1 MSVKNR
7 LIALSLV
14 FILSLL
20 TISAVSYFNTKSSSN
35 DLTNISDERIPLLL
49 TIAELDTL
57 RYKIRAITYEVFSVY
72 KDADYIKR
80 LQNIKANREAT
91 WADITKNW
99 EYFASTP
106 RQTEAGKKAFAT
118 LETAFNDLKKS
129 HDPIHGNL
137 IKLIENKDDEKIT
150 SLIAEYE
157 NSVQKMIPISNVF
170 GKLLEEQKARTTNY
184 STNMVKNSVSSSN
197 KSLTLIVILSL
208 IVMAISIGFTVM
220 TTRFV
225 VNSLSKLQQGILGF
239 FSFLNEE
246 SKSATLIDLKS
257 NDEFGEI
264 AKVINQ
270 NIEKTESSIK
280 KRDDEFIN
288 ATELFIKELS
298 SGNMLAKI
306 EVEPDTQNLKVLK
319 ELLIKMQHYLEHTIA
334 RDINRLL
341 FVIDSFKKYDFTAR
355 FPNPYAKIAVAMN
368 ELGDEI
374 SALLRQS
381 YGTGLM
387 LENSSQELLENV
399 NILNQSSN
407 SAAASLEETAA
418 ALEEITSTVIS
429 NANNVEL
436 MTRFSNEVSNSAKKG
451 QQLANQTTNAMDE
464 INNQVNRI
472 NEAIAVI
479 DQIAFQTNILSLNA
493 AVEAATAGEA
503 GKGFAV
509 VAQEVRNLASRSA
522 EAAKEIKNIVENAT
536 SKANE
541 GKNISFEMIQ
551 GYTELLE
558 NIEKQSQTINEIATA
573 SKEQQAGITQIN
585 DAVTGLD
592 QQTQQNANIAS
603 DTKTIA
609 INADN
614 IAKKIVSD
622 SHNKQFVGKEDVEKE
637 NKKINST
644 VKNSNIVLNPTKK
657 SSEIK
662 PSIPKKDMDKKTPI
676 KQNEIKSSAKD
687 DDEWESF

>member
-20 TISAVSYFNTKSSSN
+20 TISTVSYFNTKSSSN

-57 RYKIRAITYEVFSVY
+57 RYKLRTITFEVFSVH
-72 KDADYIKR
+72 KNSDYSKNLQAIKES
-80 LQNIKANREAT
+80 RET
-91 WADITKNW
+91 VWNDINKHW
-99 EYFASTP
+99 QHFASTP
-106 RQTEAGKKAFAT
+106 RQTEAGKKAFNI

-129 HDPIHGNL
+129 HEPIHGNL

-157 NSVQKMIPISNVF
+157 DSVQKMIPISNVF

-184 STNMVKNSVSSSN
+184 ATNMVKDSVSSSN

-208 IVMAISIGFTVM
+208 IVMAISITFTSL
-220 TTRFV
+220 TISFV
-225 VNSLSKLQQGILGF
+225 VKSLNKLQQGVLGF

-280 KRDDEFIN
+280 KDDEFIN

-319 ELLIKMQHYLEHTIA
+319 ELLIKMQYYLEHTIA
-334 RDINRLL
+334 TDINRLL

-407 SAAASLEETAA
+407 AAAASLEETAA

-662 PSIPKKDMDKKTPI
+662 PSTTKKDMDKKTPI
-676 KQNEIKSSAKD
+676 KQNEIKSSVKD

>member
-1 MSVKNR
+1 MSIKTR

-20 TISAVSYFNTKSSSN
+20 TISTVSYFNTKSSSN
-35 DLTNISDERIPLLL
+35 DLTNISDERMPLLL

-57 RYKIRAITYEVFSVY
+57 RFKIRSITFEVFSVN

-80 LQNIKANREAT
+80 LQNIKAIRETT
-91 WADITKNW
+91 WNDINKHW
-99 EYFASTP
+99 QYFASTP
-106 RQTEAGKKAFAT
+106 RQTEAGKKAFNS
-118 LETAFNDLKKS
+118 LETAFNDWKKS
-129 HDPIHGNL
+129 YEPIHENL

-150 SLIAEYE
+150 SLIAEHE
-157 NSVQKMIPISNVF
+157 NSVQKMIPISNIF
-170 GKLLEEQKARTTNY
+170 GKLLEEQKTRTTNY
-184 STNMVKNSVSSSN
+184 ATNMVKDSVSSSN

-220 TTRFV
+220 TTSFV
-225 VNSLSKLQQGILGF
+225 VKSLSKLQQGILEF

-257 NDEFGEI
+257 NDEFGQI

-280 KRDDEFIN
+280 KDDEFIH

-306 EVEPDTQNLKVLK
+306 EAEPDTQNLKVLK

-355 FPNPYAKIAVAMN
+355 LPNPYAKIAVAMN

-374 SALLRQS
+374 SALLKQS

-429 NANNVEL
+429 NASNVEL
-436 MTRFSNEVSNSAKKG
+436 MTRFSSEVSNSAKKG

-558 NIEKQSQTINEIATA
+558 NIEKQTQTINEIATA
-573 SKEQQAGITQIN
+573 SKEQQAGISQIN

-637 NKKINST
+637 YKKNNTSSTKQEHQINKKPLETNKTISSKVT
-644 VKNSNIVLNPTKK
+644 TK
-657 SSEIK
+657 
-662 PSIPKKDMDKKTPI
+662 TA
-676 KQNEIKSSAKD
+676 EIKSSKKD

>member
-20 TISAVSYFNTKSSSN
+20 TISTVSYFNTKSSSN

-57 RYKIRAITYEVFSVY
+57 RFKLRSITFEVFSVY

-118 LETAFNDLKKS
+118 LETAFNDWKKS

-157 NSVQKMIPISNVF
+157 DSVQKMIPISNVF
-170 GKLLEEQKARTTNY
+170 GKLLEEQKTRTTNY
-184 STNMVKNSVSSSN
+184 ATNMVKDSVSSSN

-662 PSIPKKDMDKKTPI
+662 PSITKKDMDKKTPI

>member
-20 TISAVSYFNTKSSSN
+20 TISTVSYFNTKSSSN

-118 LETAFNDLKKS
+118 LETAFNDWKKS

-157 NSVQKMIPISNVF
+157 DSVQKMIPISNVF
-170 GKLLEEQKARTTNY
+170 GKLLEEQKTRTTNY
-184 STNMVKNSVSSSN
+184 ATNMVKDSVSSSN

-239 FSFLNEE
+239 FSFLNGE
-246 SKSATLIDLKS
+246 SNTATLIDLKS

-280 KRDDEFIN
+280 KDDEFIN

-355 FPNPYAKIAVAMN
+355 FPNPYAKIAVALN
-368 ELGDEI
+368 ELGDEV

-676 KQNEIKSSAKD
+676 KQNEIKSSVKD

>member
-1 MSVKNR
+1 MSVKTR

-14 FILSLL
+14 FILSLI

-35 DLTNISDERIPLLL
+35 DLTNISDERIPIL
-49 TIAELDTL
+49 IAVAELDTL
-57 RYKIRAITYEVFSVY
+57 RYKIRAMTHEVFSVHKNSNY
-72 KDADYIKR
+72 SKNLQAIKES
-80 LQNIKANREAT
+80 RETA
-91 WADITKNW
+91 WNDINKNW
-99 EYFASTP
+99 QYFASTP
-106 RQTEAGKKAFAT
+106 RQTEAGKKAFAA
-118 LETAFNDLKKS
+118 LETAFNDWKRS
-129 HDPIHGNL
+129 HQPIDENL
-137 IKLIENKDDEKIT
+137 TKIINNKDEEKL
-150 SLIAEYE
+150 SYLLSEYE
-157 NSVQKMIPISNVF
+157 DSVRKMIPLSVTF
-170 GKLLEEQKARTTNY
+170 GKLLDEQKTRTTNY
-184 STNMVKNSVSSSN
+184 ATNMVKNSVSSSN
-197 KSLTLIVILSL
+197 KSITLIVILSL
-208 IVMAISIGFTVM
+208 IVMAISITFT
-220 TTRFV
+220 
-225 VNSLSKLQQGILGF
+225 SLTISFIVKSLNKLQQGILGF
-239 FSFLNEE
+239 FSFLKEE
-246 SKSATLIDLKS
+246 SKTATLIDLKS

-280 KRDDEFIN
+280 KDDEFIN

-407 SAAASLEETAA
+407 AAAASLEETAA

-662 PSIPKKDMDKKTPI
+662 PSITKKDMDKKTPI
-676 KQNEIKSSAKD
+676 KQNEIKSSVKD

>member
-1 MSVKNR
+1 MSIKTR

-20 TISAVSYFNTKSSSN
+20 TILAVSYFNTKSSSN
-35 DLTNISDERIPLLL
+35 DLTNISDEKIPLLL

-57 RYKIRAITYEVFSVY
+57 RYKIRAITHEVFSVH
-72 KDADYIKR
+72 KNSDYSKNLQAIKES
-80 LQNIKANREAT
+80 RET
-91 WADITKNW
+91 VWNDINKHW
-99 EYFASTP
+99 QYFASTP
-106 RQTEAGKKAFAT
+106 RQTEAGKKAFNI

-129 HDPIHGNL
+129 HEPIHENL

-150 SLIAEYE
+150 SLITEYE
-157 NSVQKMIPISNVF
+157 NSVQKMIPISNIF
-170 GKLLEEQKARTTNY
+170 GKLLEEQKTRTTNY
-184 STNMVKNSVSSSN
+184 ATNMVKDSVSSSN

-220 TTRFV
+220 TTSFV
-225 VNSLSKLQQGILGF
+225 VKSLSKLQQGILEF

-257 NDEFGEI
+257 NDEFGQI

-280 KRDDEFIN
+280 KDDEFIN

-306 EVEPDTQNLKVLK
+306 EAEPDTQNLKVLK

-374 SALLRQS
+374 SALLKQS

-436 MTRFSNEVSNSAKKG
+436 MTRFSSEVSNSAKKG

-558 NIEKQSQTINEIATA
+558 NIEKQTQTINEIATA

-637 NKKINST
+637 NKKIILHLQN
-644 VKNSNIVLNPTKK
+644 KN
-657 SSEIK
+657 IK
-662 PSIPKKDMDKKTPI
+662 LI
-676 KQNEIKSSAKD
+676 KNL
-687 DDEWESF
+687 

>member
-1 MSVKNR
+1 MSIKNR
-7 LIALSLV
+7 LLALSLV

-20 TISAVSYFNTKSSSN
+20 TISTVSYFNTKSSSN
-35 DLTNISDERIPLLL
+35 DLTKISDERIPVLL

-57 RYKIRAITYEVFSVY
+57 RYKIRAITFEVFSVY

-80 LQNIKANREAT
+80 LQNIKANKEAT
-91 WADITKNW
+91 WNDINKHW
-99 EYFASTP
+99 QHFASTP
-106 RQTEAGKKAFAT
+106 RQTEAGKKAFNI

-129 HDPIHGNL
+129 HEPIHENL

-157 NSVQKMIPISNVF
+157 NSVQKMIPISNIF
-170 GKLLEEQKARTTNY
+170 GKLIEEQKTRTINY
-184 STNMVKNSVSSSN
+184 ATNMVKDSVSSSN

-220 TTRFV
+220 TTSFV
-225 VNSLSKLQQGILGF
+225 LKSLSKLQQGILEF

-257 NDEFGEI
+257 NDEFGQI

-334 RDINRLL
+334 IDINRLL

-355 FPNPYAKIAVAMN
+355 FQNPYAKIAVAMN

-374 SALLRQS
+374 SALLKQS

-399 NILNQSSN
+399 NTLNQSSN

-436 MTRFSNEVSNSAKKG
+436 MTRFSSEVSNSAKKG

-558 NIEKQSQTINEIATA
+558 NIEKQTQTINEIATA
-573 SKEQQAGITQIN
+573 SKEQQAGISQIN

-637 NKKINST
+637 YKKSNTSSTKQEHQINKKPLETNKTISSKVT
-644 VKNSNIVLNPTKK
+644 TK
-657 SSEIK
+657 
-662 PSIPKKDMDKKTPI
+662 TA
-676 KQNEIKSSAKD
+676 EIKSSKKD
-687 DDEWESF
+687 DDKWESF

>member
-1 MSVKNR
+1 MSIKTR

-20 TISAVSYFNTKSSSN
+20 TISTVSYFNTKSSSN

-57 RYKIRAITYEVFSVY
+57 RYKIRAITFEVFSVH
-72 KDADYIKR
+72 KNSDYSKNLQAIKES
-80 LQNIKANREAT
+80 RET
-91 WADITKNW
+91 VWNDINKHW
-99 EYFASTP
+99 QYFASTP
-106 RQTEAGKKAFAT
+106 RQTEAGKKAFNS

-129 HDPIHGNL
+129 HEPIHENL

-157 NSVQKMIPISNVF
+157 NSVQKMIPISNIF
-170 GKLLEEQKARTTNY
+170 GKLLEEQKTRTTNY
-184 STNMVKNSVSSSN
+184 ATNMVKDSVSSSN

-220 TTRFV
+220 TTSFV
-225 VNSLSKLQQGILGF
+225 VKSLSKLQQGILGF

-257 NDEFGEI
+257 NDEFGQI

-280 KRDDEFIN
+280 KDDEFIN

-374 SALLRQS
+374 SALLKQS

-436 MTRFSNEVSNSAKKG
+436 MTRFSSEVSNSAKKG

-558 NIEKQSQTINEIATA
+558 NIEKQTQTINEIATA
-573 SKEQQAGITQIN
+573 SKEQQAGISQIN

-637 NKKINST
+637 YKKSNTSSTKQEHQINKK
-644 VKNSNIVLNPTKK
+644 PTKK

-662 PSIPKKDMDKKTPI
+662 QLIQKKIWIKKHQSN
-676 KQNEIKSSAKD
+676 KMK
-687 DDEWESF
+687 

>member
-20 TISAVSYFNTKSSSN
+20 TISTVSYFNTKSSSN

-118 LETAFNDLKKS
+118 LETAFNDWKKS

-157 NSVQKMIPISNVF
+157 DSVQKMIPISNVF
-170 GKLLEEQKARTTNY
+170 GKLLEEQKTRTTNY
-184 STNMVKNSVSSSN
+184 ATNMVKDSVSSSN

-280 KRDDEFIN
+280 KDDEFIN

-334 RDINRLL
+334 SDINRLL

-387 LENSSQELLENV
+387 LENSSHELLENV

-662 PSIPKKDMDKKTPI
+662 PSTTKKDMDKKTPI
-676 KQNEIKSSAKD
+676 KQNEIKSSVKD

>member
-1 MSVKNR
+1 MSIKTR

-20 TISAVSYFNTKSSSN
+20 TISTVSYFNTKSSSN
-35 DLTNISDERIPLLL
+35 DLTYISDERMPLLL

-57 RYKIRAITYEVFSVY
+57 RYKIRAITFEVFSVH
-72 KDADYIKR
+72 KNSDYSKNLQAIKES
-80 LQNIKANREAT
+80 RET
-91 WADITKNW
+91 VWNDINKHW
-99 EYFASTP
+99 QYFASAP
-106 RQTEAGKKAFAT
+106 RQTEAGKKAFNS

-129 HDPIHGNL
+129 HEPIHENL

-150 SLIAEYE
+150 SLITEYE
-157 NSVQKMIPISNVF
+157 NSVQKMIPISVTF
-170 GKLLEEQKARTTNY
+170 GKLLEEQKTRTTNY
-184 STNMVKNSVSSSN
+184 ATNMVKDSVSSSN

-220 TTRFV
+220 TTSFV
-225 VNSLSKLQQGILGF
+225 LKSLSKLQQGILEF

-257 NDEFGEI
+257 NDEFGQI

-280 KRDDEFIN
+280 KDDEFIH

-306 EVEPDTQNLKVLK
+306 EAEPDTQNLKVLK
-319 ELLIKMQHYLEHTIA
+319 ELLIKMQYYLEHTIA

-374 SALLRQS
+374 SALLKQS

-429 NANNVEL
+429 NASNVEL
-436 MTRFSNEVSNSAKKG
+436 MTRFSSEVSNSAKKG

-573 SKEQQAGITQIN
+573 SKEQQAGISQIN

-637 NKKINST
+637 YKKSNTSSTKQEHQINKKPLETNKTISSKVT
-644 VKNSNIVLNPTKK
+644 TK
-657 SSEIK
+657 
-662 PSIPKKDMDKKTPI
+662 TA
-676 KQNEIKSSAKD
+676 EIKSSKKD

>member
-57 RYKIRAITYEVFSVY
+57 RFKLRSITFEVFSVN

-91 WADITKNW
+91 WADIAKHW

-157 NSVQKMIPISNVF
+157 DSVQKMIPISNVF
-170 GKLLEEQKARTTNY
+170 GKLLEEQKTRTTNY
-184 STNMVKNSVSSSN
+184 ATNMVKDSVSSSN

-239 FSFLNEE
+239 FSFLNGE
-246 SKSATLIDLKS
+246 SKTATLIDLKS

-270 NIEKTESSIK
+270 NIEKTESTIK
-280 KRDDEFIN
+280 KDDEIIH

-387 LENSSQELLENV
+387 LENSSHELLENV

-676 KQNEIKSSAKD
+676 KQNEIKSSTKD

>member
-20 TISAVSYFNTKSSSN
+20 TISTVSYFNTKSSSN
-35 DLTNISDERIPLLL
+35 DLTNISDERIPVLL

-57 RYKIRAITYEVFSVY
+57 RFKLRSITFEVFSVY

-91 WADITKNW
+91 WADITKHW

-129 HDPIHGNL
+129 HEPIHGNL

-157 NSVQKMIPISNVF
+157 DSVQKMIPISNVF
-170 GKLLEEQKARTTNY
+170 GKLLEEQKTRTTNY
-184 STNMVKNSVSSSN
+184 ATNMVKDSVSSSN

-280 KRDDEFIN
+280 KDDEFIN

-334 RDINRLL
+334 TDINRLL

-676 KQNEIKSSAKD
+676 KQNEIKSSVKD

>member
-1 MSVKNR
+1 MSIKTR

-20 TISAVSYFNTKSSSN
+20 TISTVSYFNTKSSSN
-35 DLTNISDERIPLLL
+35 DLTNISDERMPLLL

-57 RYKIRAITYEVFSVY
+57 RYKIRAITFEVFSVH
-72 KDADYIKR
+72 KNSDYSKNLQAIKES
-80 LQNIKANREAT
+80 RET
-91 WADITKNW
+91 VWNDINKHW
-99 EYFASTP
+99 QYFASTP
-106 RQTEAGKKAFAT
+106 RQTEAGKKAFNS

-129 HDPIHGNL
+129 HEPIHENL

-157 NSVQKMIPISNVF
+157 NSVQKMIPISNIF
-170 GKLLEEQKARTTNY
+170 GKLLEEQKTRTTNY
-184 STNMVKNSVSSSN
+184 ATNMVKDSVSSSN

-220 TTRFV
+220 TTSFV
-225 VNSLSKLQQGILGF
+225 LKSLSKLQQGILEF

-257 NDEFGEI
+257 NDEFGQI

-280 KRDDEFIN
+280 KDDEFIN

-374 SALLRQS
+374 SALLKQS

-436 MTRFSNEVSNSAKKG
+436 MTRFSSEVSNSAKKG

-558 NIEKQSQTINEIATA
+558 NIEKQTQTINEIATA
-573 SKEQQAGITQIN
+573 SKEQQAGISQIN

-637 NKKINST
+637 YKKSNTSSTKQEHQINKKPLETNKTISSKVT
-644 VKNSNIVLNPTKK
+644 TK
-657 SSEIK
+657 
-662 PSIPKKDMDKKTPI
+662 TA
-676 KQNEIKSSAKD
+676 EIKSSKKD

>member
-20 TISAVSYFNTKSSSN
+20 TISTVSYFNTKSSSN
-35 DLTNISDERIPLLL
+35 DLTKISDERIPLLL

-57 RYKIRAITYEVFSVY
+57 RFKIRAITYEVFSVY

-91 WADITKNW
+91 WNDINKNW

-118 LETAFNDLKKS
+118 LETAFNDWKKS

-157 NSVQKMIPISNVF
+157 DSVQKMIPISNVF

-280 KRDDEFIN
+280 KDDEFIN

-374 SALLRQS
+374 SALLKQS

-399 NILNQSSN
+399 NTLNQSSN

-522 EAAKEIKNIVENAT
+522 EAAKEIKSIVEEAT
-536 SKANE
+536 KKANE
-541 GKNISFEMIQ
+541 GKDIANEMIQ
-551 GYTELLE
+551 GYKSL
-558 NIEKQSQTINEIATA
+558 NDSINSTINLISDVEMS
-573 SKEQQAGITQIN
+573 SKEQLSGIEQIN
-585 DAVTGLD
+585 DAVNQLD
-592 QQTQQNANIAS
+592 QQTQQNAAISTQTN
-603 DTKTIA
+603 DIA
-609 INADN
+609 ITSDK
-614 IAKKIVSD
+614 IAKLIVEDANKKEFHGKNDIVAKAIEQNSKKFDNSLQIKKANLNKIST
-622 SHNKQFVGKEDVEKE
+622 KE
-637 NKKINST
+637 NSSKVIQSST
-644 VKNSNIVLNPTKK
+644 QDS
-657 SSEIK
+657 
-662 PSIPKKDMDKKTPI
+662 
-676 KQNEIKSSAKD
+676 
-687 DDEWESF
+687 DEWESF

>member
-1 MSVKNR
+1 MSIKTR

-20 TISAVSYFNTKSSSN
+20 TISTVSYFNTKSSSN
-35 DLTNISDERIPLLL
+35 DLTYISDERMPLLL

-57 RYKIRAITYEVFSVY
+57 RYKIRAITFEVFSVH
-72 KDADYIKR
+72 KNSDYSKNLQAIKES
-80 LQNIKANREAT
+80 RET
-91 WADITKNW
+91 VWNDINKHW
-99 EYFASTP
+99 QYFASTP
-106 RQTEAGKKAFAT
+106 RQTEAGKKAFNS

-129 HDPIHGNL
+129 HEPIHENL

-157 NSVQKMIPISNVF
+157 NSVQKMIPISNIF
-170 GKLLEEQKARTTNY
+170 GKLLEEQKTRTTNY
-184 STNMVKNSVSSSN
+184 ATNMVKDSVSSSN

-220 TTRFV
+220 TTSFV
-225 VNSLSKLQQGILGF
+225 LKSLSKLQQGILEF

-257 NDEFGEI
+257 NDEFGQI

-280 KRDDEFIN
+280 KDDEFIH

-334 RDINRLL
+334 SDINRLL

-429 NANNVEL
+429 NASNVEL
-436 MTRFSNEVSNSAKKG
+436 MTRFSSEVSNSAKKG

-558 NIEKQSQTINEIATA
+558 NIEKQTQTINEIATA
-573 SKEQQAGITQIN
+573 SKEQQAGISQIN

-637 NKKINST
+637 YKKSNTSSTKQEHQINKKPLETNKTISSKVT
-644 VKNSNIVLNPTKK
+644 TK
-657 SSEIK
+657 
-662 PSIPKKDMDKKTPI
+662 TA
-676 KQNEIKSSAKD
+676 EIKSSKKD

>member
-1 MSVKNR
+1 MSIKTR

-20 TISAVSYFNTKSSSN
+20 TISTVSYFNTKSSSN
-35 DLTNISDERIPLLL
+35 DLTNISDERMPLLL

-57 RYKIRAITYEVFSVY
+57 RYKIRAITFEVFSVH
-72 KDADYIKR
+72 KNSDYSKNLQAIKES
-80 LQNIKANREAT
+80 RET
-91 WADITKNW
+91 VWNDINKHW
-99 EYFASTP
+99 QYFASTP
-106 RQTEAGKKAFAT
+106 RQTEAGKKAFNS

-129 HDPIHGNL
+129 HEPIHENL

-157 NSVQKMIPISNVF
+157 NSVQKMIPISNIF
-170 GKLLEEQKARTTNY
+170 GKLLEEQKTRTTNY
-184 STNMVKNSVSSSN
+184 ATNMVKDSVSSSN

-220 TTRFV
+220 TTSFV
-225 VNSLSKLQQGILGF
+225 LKSLSKLQQGILGF
-239 FSFLNEE
+239 FAFLNEE

-257 NDEFGEI
+257 NDEFGQI

-280 KRDDEFIN
+280 KDDEFIN

-334 RDINRLL
+334 SDINRLL

-374 SALLRQS
+374 SALLKQS

-399 NILNQSSN
+399 NTLNQSSN

-429 NANNVEL
+429 NASNVEL
-436 MTRFSNEVSNSAKKG
+436 MTRFSSEVSNSAKKG

-573 SKEQQAGITQIN
+573 SKEQQAGISQIN

-637 NKKINST
+637 YKKSNTSSTKQEHQINKKPLETNKTISSKVT
-644 VKNSNIVLNPTKK
+644 TK
-657 SSEIK
+657 
-662 PSIPKKDMDKKTPI
+662 TA
-676 KQNEIKSSAKD
+676 EIKSSKKD

>member
-20 TISAVSYFNTKSSSN
+20 TISTVSYFNTKSSSN

-49 TIAELDTL
+49 TIAELDAL

-91 WADITKNW
+91 WADITKHW
-99 EYFASTP
+99 QHFASTP
-106 RQTEAGKKAFAT
+106 RQTEAGKKAFNS

-129 HDPIHGNL
+129 HEPIHGNL

-157 NSVQKMIPISNVF
+157 DSVQKMIPISNVF
-170 GKLLEEQKARTTNY
+170 GKLLEEQKTRTTNY
-184 STNMVKNSVSSSN
+184 ATNMVKNSVSSSN

-220 TTRFV
+220 TTTFV

-280 KRDDEFIN
+280 KDDEFIN

-355 FPNPYAKIAVAMN
+355 SPNPYAKIAVAMN

-399 NILNQSSN
+399 NVLNQSSN
-407 SAAASLEETAA
+407 AAAASLEETAA

-558 NIEKQSQTINEIATA
+558 NIERQSQTINEIATA

-676 KQNEIKSSAKD
+676 KQNEIKSSVKD

>member
-1 MSVKNR
+1 MSIKNR

-14 FILSLL
+14 FILSLI

-35 DLTNISDERIPLLL
+35 DLTNISDERIPIL
-49 TIAELDTL
+49 IAVAELDTL
-57 RYKIRAITYEVFSVY
+57 RYKIRAMTHEVFSVH
-72 KDADYIKR
+72 KNSDYSKNLQAIKES
-80 LQNIKANREAT
+80 RETA
-91 WADITKNW
+91 WNDINKNW
-99 EYFASTP
+99 QYFASTP
-106 RQTEAGKKAFAT
+106 RQTEAGKKAFNS
-118 LETAFNDLKKS
+118 LETAFNDWKKS
-129 HDPIHGNL
+129 HQPIDENL
-137 IKLIENKDDEKIT
+137 TKIINNKDEEKL
-150 SLIAEYE
+150 SYLLSEYE
-157 NSVQKMIPISNVF
+157 DSVRKMIPLSVTF
-170 GKLLEEQKARTTNY
+170 GKLLEEQKTRTVNFA
-184 STNMVKNSVSSSN
+184 TNMVKNSVSSSN

-208 IVMAISIGFTVM
+208 IVMAISITFT
-220 TTRFV
+220 
-225 VNSLSKLQQGILGF
+225 SLTISFIVKSLNKLQQGILGF

-246 SKSATLIDLKS
+246 SKTATLIDLKS

-280 KRDDEFIN
+280 KDDEFIN

-306 EVEPDTQNLKVLK
+306 EAEPDTQNLKVLK
-319 ELLIKMQHYLEHTIA
+319 ELLIKMQYYLEHTIA

-341 FVIDSFKKYDFTAR
+341 FVIDSYKKYDFTAR

-407 SAAASLEETAA
+407 AAAASLEETAA

-662 PSIPKKDMDKKTPI
+662 PSTPKKDMDKKIPI
-676 KQNEIKSSAKD
+676 KQNEIKSSTKD

>member
-20 TISAVSYFNTKSSSN
+20 TISTVSYFNTKSSSN

-91 WADITKNW
+91 WADITKHW

-118 LETAFNDLKKS
+118 LETAFNDWKKS

-157 NSVQKMIPISNVF
+157 DSVQKMIPISNVF
-170 GKLLEEQKARTTNY
+170 GKLLEEQKTRTTNY
-184 STNMVKNSVSSSN
+184 ATNMVKDSVSSSN

-280 KRDDEFIN
+280 KDDEFIN

-334 RDINRLL
+334 TDINRLL

-662 PSIPKKDMDKKTPI
+662 PSITKKDMDKKTPI
-676 KQNEIKSSAKD
+676 KQNEIKSSVKD

>member
-1 MSVKNR
+1 MSIKTR

-20 TISAVSYFNTKSSSN
+20 TISTVSYFNTKSSSN
-35 DLTNISDERIPLLL
+35 DLTNISDERMPLLL

-57 RYKIRAITYEVFSVY
+57 RYKIRAITFEVFSVH
-72 KDADYIKR
+72 KNSDYSKNLQAIKES
-80 LQNIKANREAT
+80 RET
-91 WADITKNW
+91 VWNDINKHW
-99 EYFASTP
+99 QYFASTP
-106 RQTEAGKKAFAT
+106 RQTEAGKKAFNS

-129 HDPIHGNL
+129 HEPIHENL

-157 NSVQKMIPISNVF
+157 NSVQKMIPISVTF
-170 GKLLEEQKARTTNY
+170 GKLLEEQKTRTTNY
-184 STNMVKNSVSSSN
+184 TTNMVKDSVSSSN

-220 TTRFV
+220 TTSFV
-225 VNSLSKLQQGILGF
+225 LKSLSKLQQGILEF

-257 NDEFGEI
+257 NDEFGQI

-280 KRDDEFIN
+280 KDDEFIN

-429 NANNVEL
+429 NASNVEL
-436 MTRFSNEVSNSAKKG
+436 MTRFSSEVSNSAKKG

-573 SKEQQAGITQIN
+573 SKEQQAGISQIN

-637 NKKINST
+637 YKKSNTSSTKQEHQINKKPLETNKTISSKVT
-644 VKNSNIVLNPTKK
+644 TK
-657 SSEIK
+657 
-662 PSIPKKDMDKKTPI
+662 TA
-676 KQNEIKSSAKD
+676 EIKSSKKD

>member
-1 MSVKNR
+1 MSIKNR

-14 FILSLL
+14 FILSLI

-35 DLTNISDERIPLLL
+35 DLTNISDERIPIL
-49 TIAELDTL
+49 IAVAELDTL
-57 RYKIRAITYEVFSVY
+57 RYKIRAMTHEVFSVH
-72 KDADYIKR
+72 KNSDYSKNLQAIKES
-80 LQNIKANREAT
+80 RETA
-91 WADITKNW
+91 WNDINKNW
-99 EYFASTP
+99 QYFASTP
-106 RQTEAGKKAFAT
+106 RQTEAGKKAFAA
-118 LETAFNDLKKS
+118 LETAFNDWKKS
-129 HDPIHGNL
+129 HQPIDENL
-137 IKLIENKDDEKIT
+137 TKIINNKDEEKL
-150 SLIAEYE
+150 SYLLSEYE
-157 NSVQKMIPISNVF
+157 DSVRKMIPLSVTF
-170 GKLLEEQKARTTNY
+170 GKLLDEQKTRTTNY
-184 STNMVKNSVSSSN
+184 ATNMVKNSVSSSN

-208 IVMAISIGFTVM
+208 IVMAISITFTSL
-220 TTRFV
+220 TISFV
-225 VNSLSKLQQGILGF
+225 VKSLNKLQQGVLGF

-280 KRDDEFIN
+280 KDDEFIH

-407 SAAASLEETAA
+407 AAAASLEETAA

-676 KQNEIKSSAKD
+676 KQHEIKSSVKD

>member
-1 MSVKNR
+1 MSIKTR

-20 TISAVSYFNTKSSSN
+20 TISTVSYFNTKSSSN
-35 DLTNISDERIPLLL
+35 DLTNISDERMPLLL

-57 RYKIRAITYEVFSVY
+57 RYKLRAITFEVYSVH
-72 KDADYIKR
+72 KNSDYSKNLQAIKES
-80 LQNIKANREAT
+80 RET
-91 WADITKNW
+91 VWNDINKHW
-99 EYFASTP
+99 QYFASTP
-106 RQTEAGKKAFAT
+106 RQTEAGKKAFNS

-129 HDPIHGNL
+129 HEPIHENL

-157 NSVQKMIPISNVF
+157 NSVQKMIPISNIF
-170 GKLLEEQKARTTNY
+170 GKLLEEQKTRTTNY
-184 STNMVKNSVSSSN
+184 ATNMVKDSVSSSN

-220 TTRFV
+220 TTSFV
-225 VNSLSKLQQGILGF
+225 VKSLSKLQQGILGF

-257 NDEFGEI
+257 NDEFGQI

-280 KRDDEFIN
+280 KDDEFIN

-334 RDINRLL
+334 SDINRLL

-355 FPNPYAKIAVAMN
+355 FPSPYAKIAVAMN

-374 SALLRQS
+374 SALLKQS

-399 NILNQSSN
+399 NTLNQSSN

-429 NANNVEL
+429 NASNVEL
-436 MTRFSNEVSNSAKKG
+436 MTRFSSEVSNSAKKG

-558 NIEKQSQTINEIATA
+558 NIEKQTQTINEIATA
-573 SKEQQAGITQIN
+573 SKEQQAGISQIN

-637 NKKINST
+637 NKKSNTSSTKQEHQINKKPLETNKTISSKVT
-644 VKNSNIVLNPTKK
+644 TK
-657 SSEIK
+657 
-662 PSIPKKDMDKKTPI
+662 TA
-676 KQNEIKSSAKD
+676 EIKSSKKD

>member
-1 MSVKNR
+1 MSIKSR

-14 FILSLL
+14 FILSLI
-20 TISAVSYFNTKSSSN
+20 TISTVSYFNTKNSSI
-35 DLTNISDERIPLLL
+35 DFTNISEERIPILL
-49 TIAELDTL
+49 TVADLDAL
-57 RYKIRAITYEVFSVY
+57 RFKIRAITHEVFSIH
-72 KDADYIKR
+72 KDSEYSKN
-80 LQNIKANREAT
+80 LQNIKNIREET
-91 WADITKNW
+91 WNNINKRW

-118 LETAFNDLKKS
+118 LETSFNDWKKS
-129 HDPIHGNL
+129 HEPINQSL
-137 IKLIENKDDEKIT
+137 IQLIENKDEDKIE
-150 SLIAEYE
+150 SLLKEYE
-157 NSVQKMIPISNVF
+157 NSVKKMIPISNIF
-170 GKLLEEQKARTTNY
+170 GKLLEEQKTRTVNY
-184 STNMVKNSVSSSN
+184 ATNMVKDSVSSSN
-197 KSLTLIVILSL
+197 KALTLIVILSL
-208 IVMAISIGFTVM
+208 IVMTISIAFTSL
-220 TTRFV
+220 TISFV
-225 VNSLSKLQQGILGF
+225 VKSLNKLQQGILGF

-246 SKSATLIDLKS
+246 SKTATLIDLK
-257 NDEFGEI
+257 NKDEFGEI
-264 AKVINQ
+264 AKVINE
-270 NIEKTESSIK
+270 NIEKTEISIK
-280 KRDDEFIN
+280 KDDEFIN

-319 ELLIKMQHYLEHTIA
+319 ELLIKMQYYLEHTIA

-341 FVIDSFKKYDFTAR
+341 FVIDSYKKYDFTAR
-355 FPNPYAKIAVAMN
+355 FPSPYAKIAVAMN

-399 NILNQSSN
+399 NVLNQSSN
-407 SAAASLEETAA
+407 AAAASLEETAA

-436 MTRFSNEVSNSAKKG
+436 MTKFSHEVSNSAKKG

-464 INNQVNRI
+464 INNQVNKI

-558 NIEKQSQTINEIATA
+558 NIEKQSETINEIATA

-603 DTKTIA
+603 DTKSIA

-622 SHNKQFVGKEDVEKE
+622 SNNKQFVGKEDVEKE

-644 VKNSNIVLNPTKK
+644 VKNNHLIVEPTKK
-657 SSEIK
+657 ATEIK
-662 PSIPKKDMDKKTPI
+662 QSAPKKAMDTKIAI
-676 KQNEIKSSAKD
+676 KQNEIKSSTKD

>member
-20 TISAVSYFNTKSSSN
+20 TISTVSYFNTKSSSN

-57 RYKIRAITYEVFSVY
+57 RYKIRAITFEVFSVH
-72 KDADYIKR
+72 KNSDYSKNLQAIKES
-80 LQNIKANREAT
+80 RET
-91 WADITKNW
+91 VWNDINKHW
-99 EYFASTP
+99 QYFASTP

-118 LETAFNDLKKS
+118 LETAFNDWKKS

-157 NSVQKMIPISNVF
+157 DSVQKMIPISNVF
-170 GKLLEEQKARTTNY
+170 GKLLEEQKTRTTNY
-184 STNMVKNSVSSSN
+184 ATNMVKDSVSSSN

-280 KRDDEFIN
+280 KDDEFIN

-662 PSIPKKDMDKKTPI
+662 PSITKKDMDKKTPI

>member
-20 TISAVSYFNTKSSSN
+20 TISTVSYFNTKSSSN

-57 RYKIRAITYEVFSVY
+57 RYKIRAITHEVFSVY

-91 WADITKNW
+91 WADITKHW

-118 LETAFNDLKKS
+118 LETAFNDWKKS

-157 NSVQKMIPISNVF
+157 DSVQKMIPISNVF
-170 GKLLEEQKARTTNY
+170 GKLLEEQKTRTTNY
-184 STNMVKNSVSSSN
+184 ATNMVKDSVSSSN

-239 FSFLNEE
+239 FSFLNGE
-246 SKSATLIDLKS
+246 SKTATLIDLKS

-280 KRDDEFIN
+280 KDDEFIN

-436 MTRFSNEVSNSAKKG
+436 MTKFSSEVSNSAKKG

-676 KQNEIKSSAKD
+676 KQNEIKSSVKD

>member
-1 MSVKNR
+1 MSIKNR

-14 FILSLL
+14 FILSLI

-35 DLTNISDERIPLLL
+35 DLTNISDERIPILI
-49 TIAELDTL
+49 TVAELDTL
-57 RYKIRAITYEVFSVY
+57 RYKIRAMTHEVFSVH
-72 KDADYIKR
+72 KNSDYSKNLQAIKES
-80 LQNIKANREAT
+80 RETA
-91 WADITKNW
+91 WNDINKNW
-99 EYFASTP
+99 QYFASTP
-106 RQTEAGKKAFAT
+106 RQTEAGKKAFAA
-118 LETAFNDLKKS
+118 LETAFNDWKRS
-129 HDPIHGNL
+129 HQPIDENL
-137 IKLIENKDDEKIT
+137 TKIINNKDEEKL
-150 SLIAEYE
+150 SYLLSEYE
-157 NSVQKMIPISNVF
+157 DSVRKMIPLSVTF
-170 GKLLEEQKARTTNY
+170 GKLLDEQKTRTTNY
-184 STNMVKNSVSSSN
+184 ATNMVKNSVSSSN
-197 KSLTLIVILSL
+197 KSITLIVILSL
-208 IVMAISIGFTVM
+208 IVMAISITFT
-220 TTRFV
+220 
-225 VNSLSKLQQGILGF
+225 SLTISFIVKSLNKLQQGILGF

-280 KRDDEFIN
+280 KDDEFIN

-319 ELLIKMQHYLEHTIA
+319 ELLIKMQYYLEHTIA

-407 SAAASLEETAA
+407 AAAASLEETAA

-662 PSIPKKDMDKKTPI
+662 PSTTKKDMDKKTPI
-676 KQNEIKSSAKD
+676 KQNEIKSSTKD

>member
-1 MSVKNR
+1 
-7 LIALSLV
+7 
-14 FILSLL
+14 
-20 TISAVSYFNTKSSSN
+20 
-35 DLTNISDERIPLLL
+35 
-49 TIAELDTL
+49 
-57 RYKIRAITYEVFSVY
+57 
-72 KDADYIKR
+72 
-80 LQNIKANREAT
+80 
-91 WADITKNW
+91 
-99 EYFASTP
+99 
-106 RQTEAGKKAFAT
+106 
-118 LETAFNDLKKS
+118 
-129 HDPIHGNL
+129 
-137 IKLIENKDDEKIT
+137 
-150 SLIAEYE
+150 
-157 NSVQKMIPISNVF
+157 MIPISNIF
-170 GKLLEEQKARTTNY
+170 GKLLEEQKTRTTNY
-184 STNMVKNSVSSSN
+184 STNMVKDSVSSSN

-220 TTRFV
+220 TTSFV
-225 VNSLSKLQQGILGF
+225 LKSLSKLQQGILGF

-280 KRDDEFIN
+280 KDDEFIH

-334 RDINRLL
+334 KDINRLL

-522 EAAKEIKNIVENAT
+522 DAAKQIKDVVTTIQKETEKIKISSDTVT
-536 SKANE
+536 SV
-541 GKNISFEMIQ
+541 
-551 GYTELLE
+551 
-558 NIEKQSQTINEIATA
+558 INETKGRIESL
-573 SKEQQAGITQIN
+573 SKLMNTFQ
-585 DAVTGLD
+585 
-592 QQTQQNANIAS
+592 
-603 DTKTIA
+603 
-609 INADN
+609 
-614 IAKKIVSD
+614 
-622 SHNKQFVGKEDVEKE
+622 
-637 NKKINST
+637 
-644 VKNSNIVLNPTKK
+644 KNSNRAVFEVESISNKIFINLAKLDHVIYKNNLYQLIFGNSHNFKPVDHTQCRLGQWYNTGLGKQEFSFTHSYKGLDNPHSIVHKEANILANECSGHEISCSKELIENK
-657 SSEIK
+657 IELVEKASEQVFIFLDRILEEK
-662 PSIPKKDMDKKTPI
+662 
-676 KQNEIKSSAKD
+676 NEQVMKEAANKLFN
-687 DDEWESF
+687 EEK

>member
-20 TISAVSYFNTKSSSN
+20 TISTVSYFNTKSSSN
-35 DLTNISDERIPLLL
+35 DLTKISDERIPLLL

-57 RYKIRAITYEVFSVY
+57 RFKLRSITFEVFSVY
-72 KDADYIKR
+72 KDADYSKNLQAIKES
-80 LQNIKANREAT
+80 RET
-91 WADITKNW
+91 VWNDINKHW

-118 LETAFNDLKKS
+118 LEAAFNDWKKS

-157 NSVQKMIPISNVF
+157 DSVQKMIPISNVF

-184 STNMVKNSVSSSN
+184 STNMVKDSVSSSN

-280 KRDDEFIN
+280 KDDEFIH

-387 LENSSQELLENV
+387 LENSSHELLENV

-662 PSIPKKDMDKKTPI
+662 PSTTKKDMDKKTPI
-676 KQNEIKSSAKD
+676 KQNEIKSSVKD

>member
-1 MSVKNR
+1 MSIKNR

-14 FILSLL
+14 FILSLI

-35 DLTNISDERIPLLL
+35 DLTNISNERIPILI
-49 TIAELDTL
+49 TVAELDTL
-57 RYKIRAITYEVFSVY
+57 RYKIRAITHEVFSVH
-72 KDADYIKR
+72 KNSDYSKNLQAIKES
-80 LQNIKANREAT
+80 RET
-91 WADITKNW
+91 VWNDINKHW
-99 EYFASTP
+99 QYFASTP
-106 RQTEAGKKAFAT
+106 RQTEAGKKAFNS
-118 LETAFNDLKKS
+118 LETAFNDWKKS
-129 HDPIHGNL
+129 HKPIHENL
-137 IKLIENKDDEKIT
+137 TKIINNKDEEKL
-150 SLIAEYE
+150 SYLLSEYE
-157 NSVQKMIPISNVF
+157 DSVRKMIPISVTF
-170 GKLLEEQKARTTNY
+170 GKLLDEQKTRTTNY
-184 STNMVKNSVSSSN
+184 ATNMVKDSVSSSN

-220 TTRFV
+220 TTSFV
-225 VNSLSKLQQGILGF
+225 VKSLNKLQQGILGF
-239 FSFLNEE
+239 FSFLNED

-280 KRDDEFIN
+280 KDDEFIN

-306 EVEPDTQNLKVLK
+306 EAEPDTQNLKVLK

-662 PSIPKKDMDKKTPI
+662 PSITKKDMDKKTPI
-676 KQNEIKSSAKD
+676 KQNEIKSSTKD

>member
-20 TISAVSYFNTKSSSN
+20 TISTVSYFNTKSSSD
-35 DLTNISDERIPLLL
+35 DLTNISDERIPVLL

-57 RYKIRAITYEVFSVY
+57 RFKLRSITFEVFSVN

-91 WADITKNW
+91 WADIAKHW

-157 NSVQKMIPISNVF
+157 DSVQKMIPISNVF
-170 GKLLEEQKARTTNY
+170 GKLLEEQKTRTTNY
-184 STNMVKNSVSSSN
+184 ATNMVKDSVSSSN

-239 FSFLNEE
+239 FSFLNGE

-257 NDEFGEI
+257 NDEFGQI

-280 KRDDEFIN
+280 KDDEFIN

-306 EVEPDTQNLKVLK
+306 EAEPDTQNLKVLN

-334 RDINRLL
+334 TDINRLL

-399 NILNQSSN
+399 NVLNQSSN
-407 SAAASLEETAA
+407 AAAASLEETAA

-436 MTRFSNEVSNSAKKG
+436 MTRFSSEVSNSAKKG

-522 EAAKEIKNIVENAT
+522 EAAKEIKHIVENAT

-662 PSIPKKDMDKKTPI
+662 PSITKKDMDKKTPI